1 MSRGGRRLAA
11 VALAAGLLL
20 GTVPAVAAP
29 GPPDAPEYWFD
40 TWQIPRLWSQGAR
53 GQGIRIAEID
63 TGVNAALPELR
74 GRVLAG
80 TDFGRSGD
88 GRTDRQQDEFGHGTA
103 MASIMV
109 GRPGTLGITGIAPDA
124 RVLPIAVP
132 LSGTSDASSDDHL
145 GAAIRWAADHG
156 ADVISMSLGGRRD
169 PSSDSEPCAADEQA
183 AVFYA
188 LRKGAVVLAAAGN
201 RGKGDNAVEEPGVC
215 LGVVAV
221 GATDRSGEHA
231 PFSSRHPYV
240 AFTAPGVNVPSLSR
254 VAGLA
259 YAGNGTS
266 QATAI
271 ASAVV
276 ALVWSKHP
284 KLTGQ
289 QVIARVLAT
298 LDGRRSKP
306 DPAYGWGQL
315 DGYRAVTATVP
326 AGAPNPIYAA
336 AAPFAARA
344 NAFAKAA
351 RVKPPAP
358 AAKQIG
364 STGEF
369 RIGSSPRLLVPRVL
383 GALAVALAGLLAL
396 IALAVVALLR
406 RRPAEPPVPPT
417 PAGPRVQVDD
427 DGVQWH
433 AIIERTAPE

>member
-1 MSRGGRRLAA
+1 MRRGRLA
-11 VALAAGLLL
+11 VLALAAGLLL
-20 GTVPAVAAP
+20 GAAPAVAAP

-40 TWQIPRLWSQGAR
+40 TWHIPQLWAQGAR

-80 TDFGRSGD
+80 TDFGRHGD

-109 GRPGTLGITGIAPDA
+109 GRPGTLGITGIAPGA
-124 RVLPIAVP
+124 RLLPIAVP

-169 PSSDSEPCAADEQA
+169 PSSDSEPCAPDEQE

-201 RGKGDNAVEEPGVC
+201 RGKTDNAVEEPGVC

-221 GATDRSGEHA
+221 GATDRSGTRA
-231 PFSSRHPYV
+231 AFSSRHPYV

-289 QVIARVLAT
+289 QVVARLLAT
-298 LDGRRSKP
+298 LDGRRSTP
-306 DPAYGWGQL
+306 DPGYGWGRL
-315 DGYRAVTATVP
+315 DGYRAVTASVP

-336 AAPFAARA
+336 AAPFAARSE
-344 NAFAKAA
+344 AFATAA
-351 RVKPPAP
+351 ATAPAP
-358 AAKQIG
+358 AAEPG
-364 STGEF
+364 RSTGEF

-383 GALAVALAGLLAL
+383 GGLAVALAGLLAL
-396 IALAVVALLR
+396 VALAVVALLR
-406 RRPAEPPVPPT
+406 RRRVAPPVPPV
-417 PAGPRVQVDD
+417 PSAPRVQVDD

-433 AIIERTAPE
+433 AIIEQATPE